1 MRVPGESPSLRSIRF
16 FMSKTSRQA
25 AIRNLIERR
34 PVANQEEL
42 CRLLEKQGFEIT
54 QATVSRD
61 IREMG
66 VMKGPEGYLLP
77 GAIAIAAAADAG
89 PSIET
94 LLREFVTGV
103 KQAQNLLVVRTTS
116 GSAQP
121 VAVAI
126 DNEQWDEVVGTVG
139 GDDTVLLICA
149 ENKSAARVKARVEEY
164 IL

>member
-1 MRVPGESPSLRSIRF
+1 MAKIARQELIRG
-16 FMSKTSRQA
+16 
-25 AIRNLIERR
+25 LIERR
-34 PVANQEEL
+34 PVASQEEL
-42 CRLLEKQGFEIT
+42 CRLLQKQGFDVT

-66 VMKGPEGYLLP
+66 LVKGPEGYLLP
-77 GAIAIAAAADAG
+77 ASIAVAAAEAG
-89 PSIET
+89 PSLET

-126 DNEQWDEVVGTVG
+126 DTAQWDEVVGTVG
-139 GDDTVLLICA
+139 GDDTVLVIC
-149 ENKSAARVKARVEEY
+149 EDNRSAVRIKNRIEDE